1 MRLSFII
8 VLIAATFVIV
18 AFAAN
23 EDDINHDITDQD
35 HKHNH
40 HEHEHH
46 DHLEHDQHEHLEH
59 EQHDEEHE
67 LHDEKNEVG
76 LWLASVGSIIA
87 ISLCGIFGV
96 LVIPIMQKVSHL
108 FFKLLFP
115 LVCH

>member
-46 DHLEHDQHEHLEH
+46 DHLEHDEHKH
-59 EQHDEEHE
+59 YR
-67 LHDEKNEVG
+67 
-76 LWLASVGSIIA
+76 SVA
-87 ISLCGIFGV
+87 D
-96 LVIPIMQKVSHL
+96 
-108 FFKLLFP
+108 LLTVFSFD
-115 LVCH
+115 